1 MWKKK
6 AALCCETRRK
16 MGCRH
21 TEASCRCRRACMLQ
35 LHRRLKPVTI
45 PSRANHAPPPPPR
58 SNHEQLY
65 NLEESSRGV
74 AAIGAEKNALA
85 TKRTCATPA
94 VTSPHPGGFPA
105 PHARKPGRCMLLQS
119 GFPEAVQ
126 AQAEPPVAAAV
137 RPVQM
142 PPRSSVP
149 GTLRRGR
156 GRVALARYERPGWR
170 ARETTL
176 RHLPAEH
183 QNRSIEEVFK
193 TSARELFLFP
203 RSSVK

>member
-1 MWKKK
+1 MSSGVH
-6 AALCCETRRK
+6 ATTAPT
-16 MGCRH
+16 
-21 TEASCRCRRACMLQ
+21 TQAC
-35 LHRRLKPVTI
+35 HDPVTREPRTTPT
-45 PSRANHAPPPPPR
+45 PSEQPRAAV
-58 SNHEQLY
+58 Q
-65 NLEESSRGV
+65 SRGVQQGV
-74 AAIGAEKNALA
+74 AAISAEKNALA

-137 RPVQM
+137 RPVQI